1 MFNPILELF
10 EAFVERNRDVLLLL
24 GRILLMLLFIS
35 SGWGKLMDYS
45 GTSGY
50 MTAVGAPLPQLAAI
64 VAIVM
69 ELGVGVALVLGVFT
83 RPLALL
89 MALFILGTAI
99 LGHPFWN
106 MEGAERLMNL
116 TQFQKNLSIVGGL
129 LLLAVTGPGRFAL
142 QPRN

>member
-1 MFNPILELF
+1 
-10 EAFVERNRDVLLLL
+10 
-24 GRILLMLLFIS
+24 MLLFIS
-35 SGWGKLMDYS
+35 SGWDKLMDYS